1 MNKADLNQLYKL
13 EEKLQLID
21 AKLIELNKKI
31 PVIEEALD
39 EFKQVKRDFQRD
51 RKDVWEYIHTL
62 TLGLREGEVLKK
74 WENN

>member
-74 WENN
+74 